1 MKKYYI
7 LKLIFESP
15 RGISPRELS
24 VKAKTSITNI
34 YVYLKELVKEEL
46 LRKDDGG
53 KYLVNKTNENLGQV
67 LDLQAMAPN
76 KFHLLIAPQYKDILS
91 KLCERTICNGM
102 SFSKSEIS
110 KIERILIPLRIVLK
124 TSKKPSRYCLKIN
137 ENLTTSLLEYHDL
150 NPNFSLI
157 DFDGAID
164 RIEIRET
171 EGKTKNA
178 ISEKEVEEM
187 CNSAY
192 RAEEDTTILKNCEKF
207 ELDSR
212 LADLLRIADQINKE
226 YRLFLNGLDE
236 KLKRELVGQWEKKY
250 IYNTNSIEGNTMS
263 EKEVSEFL
271 KKRIEPKGA
280 SKRELHETTNMR
292 HALNFLKLAQNQDID
307 GGVVRNLHFLVQKDI
322 GWDAGQYKKFY
333 NYVKPNSPTTPPQHV
348 KERMRMLVEWHEK
361 NAERMHPF
369 VLASIFHMQF
379 ELIHPFGDGNG
390 RVGRLLMNMILQQ
403 NHFMPVTILEKT
415 KQNYY
420 RALENRSIH
429 QFLLYTLTAFIEEYR
444 R

>member
-1 MKKYYI
+1 MKKYHI
-7 LKLIFESP
+7 LKMIFESP
-15 RGISPRELS
+15 EGIAPRDLS
-24 VKAKTSITNI
+24 KKAKTSITNI
-34 YVYLKELVKEEL
+34 YMYLKGLVGEDL
-46 LRKDDGG
+46 IRKGNGG
-53 KYLVNKTNENLGQV
+53 KYFVNKTNENLGQV

-76 KFHLLIAPQYKDILS
+76 KFHLLIAPQYKVILS
-91 KLCERTICNGM
+91 RLCERVICGGAG
-102 SFSKSEIS
+102 FSKSENG

-124 TSKKPSRYCLKIN
+124 TSKKPSKYCLKIN
-137 ENLTTSLLEYHDL
+137 ENLTTALLEYHDL
-150 NPNFSLI
+150 KPNFSLI
-157 DFDGAID
+157 DFNRAID
-164 RIEIRET
+164 KIEIRET

-178 ISEKEVEEM
+178 ISEKEVQEM
-187 CNSAY
+187 CNAAY
-192 RAEEDTTILKNCEKF
+192 LAGEDITILEKSDDF
-207 ELDSR
+207 RLDTR

-226 YRLFLNGLDE
+226 YRLFLNGLDG
-236 KLKRELVGQWEKKY
+236 KLKKELAEQWEKKY

-263 EKEVSEFL
+263 EKEVSDFL

-292 HALNFLKLAQNQDID
+292 HALNFLKLAQNRDID
-307 GGVVRNLHFLVQKDI
+307 SGIVRNIHFLVQKDI
-322 GWDAGQYKKFY
+322 GWDAGQYKEFY

-348 KERMRMLVEWHEK
+348 KERMKMLVEWYEK
-361 NAERMHPF
+361 NCDRMHPF

-403 NHFMPVTILEKT
+403 KYFMPVTILEKT

-429 QFLLYTLTAFIEEYR
+429 QFLLHTLTAFIEEYKR
-444 R
+444 